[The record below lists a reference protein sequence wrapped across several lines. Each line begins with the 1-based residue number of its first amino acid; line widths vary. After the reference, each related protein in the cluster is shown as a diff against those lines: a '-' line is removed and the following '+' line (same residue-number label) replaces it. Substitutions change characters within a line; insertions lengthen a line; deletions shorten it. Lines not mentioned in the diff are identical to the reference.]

1 MNDGGVLDDGVL
13 DGAVN
18 DDGVLDDGV
27 QDLVLDAPGAADND
41 ADDTMDGSPLQVAPL
56 ECKTC
61 GTRACCLS

>member
-1 MNDGGVLDDGVL
+1 MN
-13 DGAVN
+13 
-18 DDGVLDDGV
+18 DDGV